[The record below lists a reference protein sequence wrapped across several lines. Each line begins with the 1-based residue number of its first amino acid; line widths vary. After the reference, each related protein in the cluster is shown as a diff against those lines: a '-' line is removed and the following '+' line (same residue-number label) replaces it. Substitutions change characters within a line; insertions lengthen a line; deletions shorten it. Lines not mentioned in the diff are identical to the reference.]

1 MDAKWSGKSLMCLQ
15 LSNSGDIL
23 KHLVLNDGLKAI
35 CGCDYQLFLKLI
47 VGVNNSCIVISQM
60 MNEREIEYRG
70 SKSVIMN
77 NVAVKEQRVDGS
89 WQEKKIHFLLGEGVF
104 LV

>member
-1 MDAKWSGKSLMCLQ
+1 
-15 LSNSGDIL
+15 
-23 KHLVLNDGLKAI
+23 
-35 CGCDYQLFLKLI
+35 
-47 VGVNNSCIVISQM
+47 